1 MEVLYVFKDEWP
13 WPTFQDHSQIGGKCI
28 TGTSC
33 NIFPYIKYRIA
44 KIVPQVHPMEV
55 LKVFRCE

>member
-13 WPTFQDHSQIGGKCI
+13 WPTFQGHSQISGKCI
-28 TGTSC
+28 TC
-33 NIFPYIKYRIA
+33 NNFPYIKYRTA
-44 KIVPQVHPMEV
+44 KFVPRVHPMKV